1 MIGKAVEISG
11 NMWYN
16 ESVRAVN
23 LPDKSGFEKENKI
36 EKSYKID
43 GLSCKGDC

>member
-1 MIGKAVEISG
+1 MACLTLSG
-11 NMWYN
+11 GCDIIYIITLLA
-16 ESVRAVN
+16 R
-23 LPDKSGFEKENKI
+23 LLDKSEFEKENKI